1 MATIYELKPA
11 FQSLL
16 RPIVNRLAK
25 AGVSANGVTLLALVL
40 GFTHGAWLALQ
51 PGVSLPLLLLPLTLF
66 LRMALNAID
75 GMLAREHKQASPAG
89 ALLNELSDVLSD
101 AVLYLPLA
109 LIAGISAQ
117 LVVIVVVLG
126 IMAEMAGALGPM
138 LGVKRHYDGPL
149 GKSDRASAFG
159 LFAFLIGIGIAPG
172 EWSTLYLALMLA
184 LSAATILNR
193 ARAILASVKGATK

>member
-25 AGVSANGVTLLALVL
+25 AGVSANGDTLLALVL
-40 GFTHGAWLALQ
+40 GFAHGAWLALQ

-138 LGVKRHYDGPL
+138 L
-149 GKSDRASAFG
+149 
-159 LFAFLIGIGIAPG
+159 
-172 EWSTLYLALMLA
+172 
-184 LSAATILNR
+184 
-193 ARAILASVKGATK
+193 